1 MNCVTLRAPCSAV
14 VTVERVSFK
23 TDSLLAS
30 KEQLSVL
37 ATFTFL
43 PCLIQTR
50 NPYQFLLKLNRV
62 LAILNFPMD
71 NDITT
76 LPTKKK
82 GPALGNFS
90 V

>member
-1 MNCVTLRAPCSAV
+1 M
-14 VTVERVSFK
+14 ERVSFR

-50 NPYQFLLKLNRV
+50 NSYGFLFKLNRV
-62 LAILNFPMD
+62 LAILNFLVD
-71 NDITT
+71 NEVTT
-76 LPTKKK
+76 LTTKK
-82 GPALGNFS
+82 LGQRLVIFQFNIMKMKK
-90 V
+90 